1 MEERAKDFIHIEELE
16 VFGRVG
22 VTENERAKPQRL
34 LISVDMS
41 HDFSVAAVSDR
52 LEKTIDYHE
61 VVQDLLKYGDGR
73 NWKLVEKL
81 ATNIADFLL
90 AKYRPAAVAVEIKKF
105 AIPQARYVAVSLT
118 KTKPR

>member
-1 MEERAKDFIHIEELE
+1 MSRITLVDLE
-16 VFGRVG
+16 VAYCVG
-22 VTENERAKPQRL
+22 VPDEERAKPQRL

>member
-1 MEERAKDFIHIEELE
+1 MSRITLVDLEVHYCVGVTDEERA
-16 VFGRVG
+16 
-22 VTENERAKPQRL
+22 TPQRL
-34 LISVDMS
+34 LVSIDMS

-52 LEKTIDYHE
+52 LEKTIDCHE

-81 ATNIADFLL
+81 ATNIADMIL
-90 AKYRPAAVAVEIKKF
+90 AKYRPQAVAVEIKKF